1 MTFIKYTR
9 DGKAVIQPSALTL
22 SSLDAEKK
30 LEMHTLNKAIV
41 LLKDRM
47 TAEDKLTTINELLRL
62 ANSLAVSV
70 AANLKDEQEFQFP
83 YEAVI
88 DAGLDGCELEVFA
101 DDGIVMIVGDHESV
115 NLSSWTVRELARHG
129 LPLDLFAKLVSD
141 IHEELEEEM
150 DEYYSD

>member
-1 MTFIKYTR
+1 MTFIKYTN
-9 DGKAVIQPSALTL
+9 DGKAVIQPAALTL
-22 SSLDAEKK
+22 SGLDGGKK
-30 LEMHTLNKAIV
+30 LEMHTLNQAIV
-41 LLKDRM
+41 LLKDHM
-47 TAEDKLTTINELLRL
+47 TNEDKISAINELLRL

-70 AANLKDEQEFQFP
+70 STELKMEQEFQFP

-88 DAGLDGCELEVFA
+88 DAGLDGCDLEVFA

-129 LPLDLFAKLVSD
+129 LPLDLFASMVTD
-141 IHEELEEEM
+141 IHEELEEEL

>member
-1 MTFIKYTR
+1 MTFIKYTN
-9 DGKAVIQPSALTL
+9 DGKAVIQPAALTL
-22 SSLDAEKK
+22 SGLDAEKK

-47 TAEDKLTTINELLRL
+47 TAEDKLTAINELLRL

-70 AANLKDEQEFQFP
+70 AADLKEEQEFQLP

-88 DAGLDGCELEVFA
+88 DAGLDDCELEVFA
-101 DDGIVMIVGDHESV
+101 DDGIVMIVGAQESV
-115 NLSSWTVRELARHG
+115 NISSWTVRELARHG
-129 LPLDLFAKLVSD
+129 LPLDLFTNMVSD